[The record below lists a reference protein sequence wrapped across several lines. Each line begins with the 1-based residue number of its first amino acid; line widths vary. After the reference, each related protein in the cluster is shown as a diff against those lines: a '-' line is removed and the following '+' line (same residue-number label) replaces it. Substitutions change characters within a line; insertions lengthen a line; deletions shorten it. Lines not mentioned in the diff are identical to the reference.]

1 MSDIR
6 NSLDEILDDS
16 IDSITNEQN
25 FLKLV
30 LSDTC
35 EGNILKELPI
45 FKDNGALYKLIFSVY
60 ATFEFTIKE
69 CCNTVLLTI
78 DNNSIDSLT
87 DELQML
93 TFRQKLDELRKKIT
107 EKREDKTVIK
117 PLTDLHIKIKQQTKF
132 NSNENMIDTKSNLN
146 YKNFT
151 EILEIFHFDK
161 TKYKSYSIIIESIIT
176 YRNMI
181 AHGNR
186 KDLNE
191 TNIRQHIP
199 GNYQIITLQKEN
211 NRLYFEDLCAKMIE
225 LLRLFCDDLESYVD
239 NERYL
244 RSVVT

>member
-1 MSDIR
+1 MNDIR
-6 NSLDEILDDS
+6 ESLDKILEIS
-16 IDSITNEQN
+16 IDSIINEQN
-25 FLKLV
+25 FLNLV
-30 LSDTC
+30 LSDSP
-35 EGNILKELPI
+35 EGNILKKLPI

-78 DNNSIDSLT
+78 DNNSLESLT

-107 EKREDKTVIK
+107 EKREDNTVIK
-117 PLTDLHIKIKQQTKF
+117 PLTDLHIKIKQQSKF

-146 YKNFT
+146 YNNFT

-161 TKYKSYSIIIESIIT
+161 KKYNSYSIIIDSIIT

-186 KDLNE
+186 KDLTE
-191 TNIRQHIP
+191 INIRQHIP
-199 GNYQIITLQKEN
+199 GNYQIITLQKEK
-211 NRLYFEDLCAKMIE
+211 NRLYFEDLCSKMIS
-225 LLRLFCDDLESYVD
+225 LLELFCHDLTDYV
-239 NERYL
+239 NEQKYFRQD
-244 RSVVT
+244 R